1 MPTPSLVNIPFI
13 TAPNVLFSQ
22 IPESGAGDFTVT
34 RTTSPVAGQSTR
46 VNAAGFIELVADNVA
61 RLDYPLGGA
70 VNGCPA
76 LLVEPSAV
84 NLALQSENFTP
95 ATWGLVN
102 MVAYG
107 SGSVLDSTATRDPY
121 GTNVADFIVPNTTL
135 GQHRADQTTVSA
147 AGSYTFSVFLKS
159 GGYDFA
165 RLRIGLA
172 GANFNLANGT
182 ITATDTGIVS
192 AIQSYGN
199 GWYRCIISKAS
210 SAANEIIRVNVAD
223 SASAPDFQG
232 NGTSGLYF
240 FGAQYET
247 GTVPT
252 SYIPTTT
259 QAITRVA
266 DVIRKT
272 GITSLIGQSEGTVYF
287 EVEVTSE
294 VRDRWF
300 CSLDSSAGS
309 FIQMV
314 INPSRAIIISILNGG
329 TQVITNLTSSVL
341 SVGYHKVA
349 FAYNT
354 ATNGCIMYIDG
365 VQNPVATRTVV
376 APGLPAFNNMSF
388 GTYFS
393 TTTDTLKGRV
403 RAGAVY
409 PNRIS
414 NLDLEFLT
422 APVTYTTY
430 AQMANA
436 LSYILP

>member
-1 MPTPSLVNIPFI
+1 MSTPSLLNIPYVI
-13 TAPNVLFSQ
+13 KAGTLYSQ
-22 IPESGAGDFTVT
+22 IPETGAGDFAVT
-34 RTTSPVAGQSTR
+34 RVTTPTANRSTR
-46 VNAAGFIELVADNVA
+46 INADGFIELVNDNVP

-70 VNGCPA
+70 VNGCAA

-84 NLALQSENFTP
+84 NLALQSENFAP
-95 ATWGLVN
+95 AAWGLVN

-199 GWYRCIISKAS
+199 GWYRCIISKAV

-247 GTVPT
+247 GTVAT
-252 SYIPTTT
+252 SYIFTTT
-259 QAITRVA
+259 AAIARGA

-272 GITSLIGQSEGTVYF
+272 SITSLIGQSEGTVYF
-287 EVEVTSE
+287 EVEVTDE
-294 VRDRWF
+294 ARNKWF
-300 CSLDSSAGS
+300 CTLDSASNS
-309 FIQMV
+309 FIQMWV
-314 INPSRAIIISILNGG
+314 NPTRQINAQINNSG
-329 TQVITNLTSSVL
+329 TIVVSPLASSVL
-341 SVGYHKVA
+341 AIGYHKVA

-354 ATNGCIMYIDG
+354 ATNGCIMYVDG
-365 VQNPVATRTVV
+365 VQNPATTRTVGSL
-376 APGLPAFNNMSF
+376 GLPAFNNMTF
-388 GTYFS
+388 GGYIAGITEAI
-393 TTTDTLKGRV
+393 KGHV
-403 RAGAVY
+403 RAGAGY
-409 PNRIS
+409 PNRLS
-414 NLDLEFLT
+414 NSELAALT
-422 APVTYTTY
+422 TP
-430 AQMANA
+430 
-436 LSYILP
+436 

>member
-1 MPTPSLVNIPFI
+1 
-13 TAPNVLFSQ
+13 
-22 IPESGAGDFTVT
+22 
-34 RTTSPVAGQSTR
+34 
-46 VNAAGFIELVADNVA
+46 
-61 RLDYPLGGA
+61 
-70 VNGCPA
+70 
-76 LLVEPSAV
+76 V
-84 NLALQSENFTP
+84 NLALQSENFAP
-95 ATWGLVN
+95 AAWGLVN

-199 GWYRCIISKAS
+199 GWYRCIISKAV

-247 GTVPT
+247 GTVAT
-252 SYIPTTT
+252 SYIFTTT
-259 QAITRVA
+259 AAIARGA

-272 GITSLIGQSEGTVYF
+272 SITSLIGQSEGTVYF
-287 EVEVTSE
+287 EVEVTDE
-294 VRDRWF
+294 ARNKWF
-300 CSLDSSAGS
+300 CTLDSASNS
-309 FIQMV
+309 FIQMWV
-314 INPSRAIIISILNGG
+314 NPTRQINAQINNSG
-329 TQVITNLTSSVL
+329 TIVVSPLASSVL
-341 SVGYHKVA
+341 AIGYHKVA

-354 ATNGCIMYIDG
+354 ATNGCIMYVDG
-365 VQNPVATRTVV
+365 VQNPATTRTVGS
-376 APGLPAFNNMSF
+376 PGLPAFNDMRF
-388 GTYFS
+388 GGYIAG
-393 TTTDTLKGRV
+393 TTESIKGHV

-409 PNRIS
+409 PNRLS
-414 NLDLEFLT
+414 NSELAALT
-422 APVTYTTY
+422 TP
-430 AQMANA
+430 
-436 LSYILP
+436 

>member
-1 MPTPSLVNIPFI
+1 MSTPSLLNIPYLI
-13 TAPNVLFSQ
+13 KAGTLYSQ
-22 IPESGAGDFTVT
+22 IPETGLGDFAVT
-34 RTTSPVAGQSTR
+34 RVTSPATNRSTR
-46 VNAAGFIELVADNVA
+46 VNADGFIELVNDNVP
-61 RLDYPLGGA
+61 RLDYPRGGA
-70 VNGCPA
+70 INGCAA

-135 GQHRADQTTVSA
+135 SQHRADQTTVSA

-165 RLRIGLA
+165 RIRIGLA

-259 QAITRVA
+259 QAITRG
-266 DVIRKT
+266 DEVIRKT
-272 GITSLIGQSEGTVYF
+272 GITSLIGQSEGTIYF
-287 EVEVTSE
+287 EVEVTDE
-294 VRDRWF
+294 ARTKWI
-300 CSLDSSAGS
+300 CSLDTSNIS

-314 INPSRAIIISILNGG
+314 VMPNRTILVSSNNAGSAVISP
-329 TQVITNLTSSVL
+329 LTSSAL
-341 SVGYHKVA
+341 SIGYHKLA

-376 APGLPAFNNMSF
+376 APGLPVLNNMSVGNF
-388 GTYFS
+388 
-393 TTTDTLKGRV
+393 TTVTVQLKAHV

-409 PNRIS
+409 PNRLS
-414 NLDLEFLT
+414 NSELATLT
-422 APVTYTTY
+422 TP
-430 AQMANA
+430 
-436 LSYILP
+436 